1 MTSILSARAVNLLL
15 EQEHGGRREVK
26 EKQEK
31 RQEKVGEDEPIPLL
45 HTPLVIRKCVLM
57 LNQSLSPG
65 NFPNPVLQNK
75 SAFSSYFSSLDI

>member
-31 RQEKVGEDEPIPLL
+31 RQEKVGEDKPIPFL
-45 HTPLVIRKCVLM
+45 HT
-57 LNQSLSPG
+57 
-65 NFPNPVLQNK
+65 
-75 SAFSSYFSSLDI
+75 SSY